1 MSALPQRPA
10 SPLAPPGTRLR
21 ALGIPHLAQVLII
34 ENAAYDFPWTRENF
48 LSSLASGYLAE
59 GLFDERSGQLIGY
72 YWAMKGVDEM
82 HLLNLTVAPS
92 EQRRGHARTLLHVLH
107 VRALQEGCQQLWL
120 EVRLSNERARRLYAL
135 AGYREVARRR
145 AYYPAHPHQGGR
157 EDAIVMSLD
166 LREDADGLV

>member
-1 MSALPQRPA
+1 MSALPQPRPDG
-10 SPLAPPGTRLR
+10 LAPPGTRLR
-21 ALGIPHLAQVLII
+21 ALGGQHLAQVLII

-48 LSSLASGYLAE
+48 ISSLASGYLAE
-59 GLFDERSGQLIGY
+59 GLFDEGDGHLIGY

-92 EQRRGHARTLLHVLH
+92 EQRRGHARTLLNALR
-107 VRALQEGCQQLWL
+107 VRALQDGARQLWL
-120 EVRLSNERARRLYAL
+120 EVRVSNERARGLYER

-145 AYYPAHPHQGGR
+145 AYYPAHPAQGGR

-166 LREDADGLV
+166 LHEAAP